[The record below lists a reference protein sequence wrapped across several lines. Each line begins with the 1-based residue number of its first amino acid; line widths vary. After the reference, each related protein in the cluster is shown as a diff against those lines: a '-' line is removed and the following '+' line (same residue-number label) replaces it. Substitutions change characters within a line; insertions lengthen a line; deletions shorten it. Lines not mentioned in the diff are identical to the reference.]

1 MTNVRL
7 GRPTGSPSRIEGRED
22 NRPTIVVRL
31 TDDPR
36 SDGAARW
43 SPNGQ
48 QIVFRSDRDGD
59 NEVWIMNSDGS
70 GKVQLTHNESFND
83 VFPSWSPSGQQI
95 AFGTDRDDGAREI
108 YVMNADG
115 SGRRRLTNGKYFD
128 GTQDWTQGNC
138 KICR

>member
-1 MTNVRL
+1 
-7 GRPTGSPSRIEGRED
+7 
-22 NRPTIVVRL
+22 
-31 TDDPR
+31 
-36 SDGAARW
+36 
-43 SPNGQ
+43 
-48 QIVFRSDRDGD
+48 
-59 NEVWIMNSDGS
+59 MNSDGS